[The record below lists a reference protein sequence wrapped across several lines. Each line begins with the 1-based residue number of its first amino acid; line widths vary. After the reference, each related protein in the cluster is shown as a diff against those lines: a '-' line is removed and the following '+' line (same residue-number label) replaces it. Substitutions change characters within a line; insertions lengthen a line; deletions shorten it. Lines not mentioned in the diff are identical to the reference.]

1 MRISKKKLNQTIEK
15 VISRNKEELYKYRV
29 DELSFQYVNIKKNR
43 NREDYDIIVS
53 IDEIEV
59 PLSLIRDIVDEA
71 CQELDIKVGRTF
83 IEL

>member
-29 DELSFQYVNIKKNR
+29 EELSFQYVNIKKNR

-53 IDEIEV
+53 INEIEV
-59 PLSLIRDIVDEA
+59 PLVLIRDIVDET
-71 CQELDIKVGRTF
+71 CQELDIKVGRTL

>member
-43 NREDYDIIVS
+43 NSEDYDIIVS
-53 IDEIEV
+53 IDEIGV
-59 PLSLIRDIVDEA
+59 PLILIRDIIEET
-71 CQELDIKVGRTF
+71 CEELGIKVGKTMV
-83 IEL
+83 EL